1 MKEKEI
7 DIIKAVKKEDL
18 KIEEEMIEVEDINRD
33 LNQDLIQDHNQK
45 EIIDQD
51 QDQEAHQKNLDIRPK
66 VNLEGN
72 QE

>member
-51 QDQEAHQKNLDIRPK
+51 QEAHQKNLDIRPK